1 LLSIMA
7 QLIWLKAVVPF
18 AAVLLTAAAPAS
30 AAGTCKANTP
40 AVTVSVNLPE
50 PVIDDTL
57 PQREIQSLSP
67 DYHGGRTVGLYSAR
81 IEAKS
86 VSRMRE
92 VGLALDRAPACLSIT
107 AVDVHLTMPAR
118 RIYVSKEL
126 KPETCAYAAVLGH
139 ERKHQRTDDDALRE
153 HAQRIRQAIERA
165 VIDAGPRQVLP
176 ADRERARAV
185 LTEIVQAA
193 FKKAFDA
200 LQSERTALQT
210 RVDAGLEY
218 ARVTASCSDW
228 STLPR

>member
-1 LLSIMA
+1 MA
-7 QLIWLKAVVPF
+7 QVIWLKAVVPF

-40 AVTVSVNLPE
+40 AVTVGVNLRE
-50 PVIDDTL
+50 PVIDNTL
-57 PQREIQSLSP
+57 PQREIQALAP
-67 DYHGGRTVGLYSAR
+67 GYHGGRTVGLYSAR
-81 IEAKS
+81 IEAQS
-86 VSRMRE
+86 VSRIRE
-92 VGLALDRAPACLSIT
+92 IGLALESAPVCLAIT
-107 AVDVHLTMPAR
+107 AVEVHLTMPAR

-126 KPETCAYAAVLGH
+126 KPETCAYAAVLSH
-139 ERKHQRTDDDALRE
+139 ERKHQMTDDDALRV

-165 VIDAGPRQVLP
+165 VIDAGSRQVLP

-185 LTEIVQAA
+185 LTEVVQAA
-193 FKKAFDA
+193 FKNAFDA
-200 LQSERTALQT
+200 LQSERTALQA